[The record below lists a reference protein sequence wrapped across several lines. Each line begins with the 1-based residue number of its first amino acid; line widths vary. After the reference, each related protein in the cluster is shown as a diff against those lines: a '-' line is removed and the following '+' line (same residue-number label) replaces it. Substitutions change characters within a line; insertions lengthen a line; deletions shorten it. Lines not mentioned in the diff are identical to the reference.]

1 MLGAVTRVVTSRLS
15 RTPPFE
21 VALVTNVCSAQTR
34 WEYKR
39 RAGRDGIYDSD
50 RSRPILASS
59 ERVDRLAAQFVGA
72 IGGCVV
78 IVETTDDAHA
88 LALQRF
94 SPGVRR

>member
-1 MLGAVTRVVTSRLS
+1 MGIQKARG
-15 RTPPFE
+15 
-21 VALVTNVCSAQTR
+21 
-34 WEYKR
+34 K
-39 RAGRDGIYDSD
+39 GRDLRQRQVATDFGDQVN
-50 RSRPILASS
+50 
-59 ERVDRLAAQFVGA
+59 EVDRLAAQFVGA